1 MPDLPQGGSFL
12 VQKTDPQAIFT
23 PEDFTEE
30 HRMIQRTVS
39 RFVSDRIL
47 SRMEDLESQREGM
60 IRELIAEA
68 GELGLLGA
76 EIPEAYDGT
85 EMDKISSTII
95 AEEMARGG
103 SFAMI
108 HGAQTGIG
116 SLPIVFF
123 GNHQQKAKYLPRIV
137 TGELIAAYA
146 LTEPGAGSDA
156 LSAKTRA
163 VLSADGQYY
172 LLNGAKQF
180 ITNAGMADLF
190 IVYAKIDGDKFS
202 AFIVEGNSEG
212 LSTGLEEK
220 KMGIKGSSTR
230 SVYFEDVRVPAEN
243 QLFEIG
249 RGHVVAFN
257 ILNMGRYK
265 LAANAVGSAKYALEL
280 AAAYANER
288 KQFGVAIAEFGLIKE
303 KLAEMAVRIYA
314 AESMAYRTGGLLE
327 AILHRT
333 ETSGPEGGRNAA
345 RAIEAYATECSL
357 NKVFATEVLAYVVD
371 EGVQIHGGYGFIA
384 EYPIERLYRDARI
397 YRIFEG
403 TNEVNRYLIPTLLLR
418 RAVKGD
424 LPLLDTLSQLR
435 DRLRSEQRTRE
446 NPADL
451 VEAARGVFLFALSTA
466 WEKLQ
471 DKLLQQQ
478 EILGRFA
485 DLAIAVFAMESAW
498 LRAQKAIDKDGPQSA
513 RRKTDLARIFIY
525 SRFPAMS
532 ATANEVLQAL
542 AHGSEAAALQAELTR
557 LVQYKPIDLIALRR
571 EVAGAVSQA
580 GKYIV

>member
-12 VQKTDPQAIFT
+12 VRKTDPQAIFT

-47 SRMEDLESQREGM
+47 SRMEELESQREGM

-76 EIPEAYDGT
+76 EIPEAYDGV

-103 SFAMI
+103 SFAMT

-123 GNHQQKAKYLPRIV
+123 GNHEQKAKYLPRIV

-172 LLNGAKQF
+172 ILNGAKQF

-190 IVYAKIDGDKFS
+190 VVYAKIDGDKFS
-202 AFIVEGNSEG
+202 AFIVEGDSEG

-230 SVYFEDVRVPAEN
+230 SVYFEDVRVPVEN
-243 QLFEIG
+243 LLFEIG

-288 KQFGVAIAEFGLIKE
+288 KQFGMAIAEFGLIKE
-303 KLAEMAVRIYA
+303 KLAEMATRIYA
-314 AESMAYRTGGLLE
+314 AESMAYRTGGLIE
-327 AILHRT
+327 AIMHRT
-333 ETSGPEGGRNAA
+333 DTSGPQGGRNAA
-345 RAIEAYATECSL
+345 RAIEAYAIECSL
-357 NKVFATEVLAYVVD
+357 NKVFATEALAYVVD

-435 DRLRSEQRTRE
+435 DRLRSEQRVRE

-451 VEAARGVFLFALSTA
+451 VEAARDVFLFALGTA

-471 DKLLQQQ
+471 DNLLQQQ

-513 RRKTDLARIFIY
+513 RRKTDLARIFLY
-525 SRFPAMS
+525 SRLPAMT
-532 ATANEVLQAL
+532 ATANEVLCAL
-542 AHGSEAAALQAELTR
+542 THGSEAAALQAELSR
-557 LVQYKPIDLIALRR
+557 LVQFAPIDLIGLRR